1 MKGTQEALNILFSSL
16 PRLCN
21 KLLSMQNT
29 NFPNTIWFFIKVR
42 IAGGCCS
49 NKEPLCLSSY
59 KGFSLD
65 VCLRVSVGTL
75 FPVPLSSLWASPSG
89 APCIWDVF
97 GVQVEGKET
106 WQTKTLVL
114 KDFAGK
120 WHTLATYVSLLNRR
134 SWVYQCTNVY
144 PAVGRGFTG
153 RDWNIWKI
161 RIWSTALTAQY
172 FTLWV
177 VSECVVVKV
186 HLVLTWF
193 SGLLGKPVNGMM
205 GMM

>member
-21 KLLSMQNT
+21 KLLSMQNK

-65 VCLRVSVGTL
+65 VCLCVSAGTL

-89 APCIWDVF
+89 AACIWDVF

-120 WHTLATYVSLLNRR
+120 WHTLSTHSFITQQAFLSL
-134 SWVYQCTNVY
+134 S
-144 PAVGRGFTG
+144 
-153 RDWNIWKI
+153 
-161 RIWSTALTAQY
+161 
-172 FTLWV
+172 
-177 VSECVVVKV
+177 V
-186 HLVLTWF
+186 HKCLPCCGK
-193 SGLLGKPVNGMM
+193 GLHRQGLEYMEN
-205 GMM
+205 